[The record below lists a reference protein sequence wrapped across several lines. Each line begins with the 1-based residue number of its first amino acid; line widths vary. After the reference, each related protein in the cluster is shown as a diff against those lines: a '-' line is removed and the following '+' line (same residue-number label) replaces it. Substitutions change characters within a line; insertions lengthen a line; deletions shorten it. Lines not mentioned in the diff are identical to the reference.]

1 MHSIQFSSHYHKI
14 SFLLILSYFYIKET
28 REVTVHEKMKFVTA
42 KVRAKMTASVQG
54 NIPEGQEIFNRVFTG
69 GLSRETSELDLKT
82 LLLII

>member
-1 MHSIQFSSHYHKI
+1 
-14 SFLLILSYFYIKET
+14 
-28 REVTVHEKMKFVTA
+28 MKFVTA

-54 NIPEGQEIFNRVFTG
+54 NIPEGQEIFNREFTG